1 MNIAIVG
8 GHDRMVHQYKNLCK
22 EYDCEAKVFTQ
33 PSNFKNK
40 LGTTDLLVLF
50 TSTVSHK
57 SIKNALSAVAGSKTN
72 IVRCHTSS
80 LSALRQILTE
90 QQIKEAV

>member
-1 MNIAIVG
+1 MNVTIVG

-22 EYDCEAKVFTQ
+22 EYECEARVFTQ
-33 PSNFKNK
+33 PSKIKDK
-40 LGTTDLLVLF
+40 LGSTDLLVLF

-57 SIKNALSAVAGSKTN
+57 SIKNALSAFSGSKES
-72 IVRCHTSS
+72 IIRCHTSS

-90 QQIKEAV
+90 QVG